1 MKFPI
6 RDIQELLAACMLG
19 LRIYHVIDLQRLG
32 SGSFRIAEHVKLAY
46 IQTAYELACLLE
58 VLVCFATGSNN
69 YVYTDK
75 SMRHYFLDL
84 FDLMTEKSGVVTA
97 AH

>member
-1 MKFPI
+1 MF
-6 RDIQELLAACMLG
+6 G
-19 LRIYHVIDLQRLG
+19 LWVYYIIDLQRLG
-32 SGSFRIAEHVKLAY
+32 TRAFRITEHVQLAY
-46 IQTAYELACLLE
+46 IQAIDELAGLLE
-58 VLVCFATGSNN
+58 VLVCLATGSNN

-84 FDLMTEKSGVVTA
+84 FDLMTEKSSVVTA